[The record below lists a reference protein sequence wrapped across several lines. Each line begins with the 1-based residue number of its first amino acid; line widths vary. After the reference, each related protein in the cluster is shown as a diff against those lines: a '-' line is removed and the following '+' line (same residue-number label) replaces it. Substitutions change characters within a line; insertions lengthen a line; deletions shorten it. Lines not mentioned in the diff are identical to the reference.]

1 MALPVFGYSTPVKQ
15 TAIQYAKANNLK
27 KAGKITL
34 KILLWFFVSLL
45 LIAVLVQTPPVQNF
59 ARKKVQAWLQHK
71 LGTRLEIGRLRIGF
85 PTSVVLD
92 NVYIEDK
99 TKDTLLYG
107 GRIKA
112 NLNMFKLLSNE
123 VQIADLRLQNM
134 TAKIKRQLPDTVFNF
149 QFIIDAFVTENTKPS
164 NPADTTALKMGLD
177 NLYLDDIRFLY
188 KDTISGNDWTIQLH
202 HFDSHINKF
211 DPQKQVFDIPSV
223 TLDGLTARLYQYKP
237 LITASDVVVNDTAV
251 ALMPTL
257 MLKNIRLKNIDIDYR
272 NSVSALFTQAK
283 LASLDTRVNTTDLN
297 GRRIILDNVRLIGAN
312 TNVQMGKTAPKQL
325 IAEKVKT
332 EAKDVVAQNWYV
344 LVKNVNVQKT
354 FVQFDDQNKP
364 RQSKVLDYGHLKAD
378 NVTFT
383 AQDIFMNEDTIA
395 ARVQQA
401 AFKEQSGFTLQQLKG
416 KFLYTAK
423 KAWADEL
430 LVQTPGTRIKHTIHL
445 DYPSIESIQ
454 KNISALQVKAQLPD
468 CYIANRDI
476 LYFVPDLKQQPAFSN
491 AATVFKI
498 NADVFGR
505 VDNLTARVLQVSG
518 WNSTKIDMAG
528 TIVGLPSMDK
538 LYGDVR
544 INEIKTTKKDAEQFL
559 PANIRSQV
567 NIPETVKLSGTARGN
582 GRNLQTNVTVQSSS
596 GNVVLNGTMANYQD
610 VKAASYNMQVQAQQV
625 QAGNILKNPNLETV
639 SATVHVQGK
648 GLTQQTADATVK
660 GTVQSVVFQKYN
672 YQNIELDG
680 AMKNQQADAR
690 VSIADPNIR
699 LGGSISVN
707 LAIKDPA
714 VKADIMVDS
723 IKTKP
728 LHLTTQEV
736 IYRGQI
742 TADLPNVNPDSLQGK
757 VNIIHSLLVTDND
770 RLQLDTVEILAEHT
784 ADSNRITVTSD
795 VARARLAGKYKL
807 TEIGDILMQVVQPYF
822 TVMPSKQTNKTAPY
836 NFRIALFVK
845 DNPAL
850 KVAFPTLQRFQS
862 LRFIARFSSDS
873 GWQANA
879 TMPVLVTDAIAIDN
893 MQLEANV
900 RDSALKAIA
909 TIQQF
914 KLGGNTV
921 HNFSLNASAAHD
933 KVDFRT
939 RFHDRL
945 GKLQYAISG
954 LLQQPQY
961 GTYDISL
968 KSDSLILNYEQWSV
982 APDNTIHITSNDL
995 RVNNFMLNR
1004 NFQQFS
1010 LKSRGNMLNA
1020 PAEASFTSFQ
1030 ISTLAAFATSDSLA
1044 VDGTIDGQILLHNL
1058 TTQPLFSGD
1067 LTINNLN
1074 FKHDTVGNIAVK
1086 ANNTTPN
1093 IINADIVLTGRGNHA
1108 TLNGDFYLKPVN
1120 GNDFKFKLS
1129 LDTLNMASIEGATMG
1144 AISRASGNVTGKFDV
1159 SGSAAKLNV
1168 NGGLNFKQTS
1178 FNLSMLNSYFHIE
1191 DETIAVNNEG
1201 IRFDKFTIED
1211 SAKNKAVIDGMV
1223 YTTDFANYRFN
1234 LAVNADNFKAMNSTK
1249 QQNRLYYGQFIF
1261 SSRMKL
1267 KGTAEKPV
1275 VDGSITIA
1283 DKTNVTVVLPQQ
1295 EPEVVKRE
1303 GIVQFVDMDAPE
1315 NDTLFM
1321 KGMAGFD
1328 SLNRSGITGLDISA
1342 NVEIKKEAVFS
1353 LIVDEGNGDFIRMQG
1368 EGLLTGGIDPS
1379 GKTTLSGSYE
1389 IKSGSYELSY
1399 NLLKRKFD
1407 IQEGSK
1413 IVWNGEP
1420 TKADLDVT
1428 AVYTVKAA
1436 PMDLVK
1442 NQVEDEATTTRNAY
1456 LQRLP
1461 FNVLLILKGEL
1472 LQPQVTFDIQLPEE
1486 SKELSRGTS
1495 TLINYRLTQLRQ
1507 EPSELNKQV
1516 FSLLLLNRFVG
1527 ENPFESS
1534 AGGLTPEYFARQS
1547 ASRLLTEQLNKLAG
1561 DLVQG
1566 VDINFDVASFED
1578 YSTGYSQTRTDLNVA
1593 LSKRLLNDRLTVTL
1607 GSNFELEGSQNTN
1620 RNASNIAGNVAVDYS
1635 LSKDRRYLLR
1645 AYRKNEYEGVIEGYV
1660 IETGVG
1666 FIITLDY
1673 NKFKNLFMSKK
1684 AREERRQQRQ
1694 KAREAEKEQ
1703 NKPQPPQTSFKSI
1716 ENQEL
1721 EKREDS

>member
-1 MALPVFGYSTPVKQ
+1 M
-15 TAIQYAKANNLK
+15 K

-34 KILLWFFVSLL
+34 KILLWFFIGLL
-45 LIAVLVQTPPVQNF
+45 LIAVLVQTPPVQNL

-71 LGTRLEIGRLRIGF
+71 LGTRFEIGRLRIGF

-92 NVYIEDK
+92 NVYVEDK

-112 NLNMFKLLSNE
+112 NINMFKLLSNE
-123 VQIADLRLQNM
+123 VQISDLRLQNM

-149 QFIIDAFVTENTKPS
+149 QFIIDAFVTENTKPA
-164 NPADTTALKMGLD
+164 NPADTAALKMGLD

-188 KDTISGNDWTIQLH
+188 KDTISGNDWTLQLH
-202 HFDSHINKF
+202 HFNSHITRF
-211 DPQKQVFDIPSV
+211 DPQKQVFNIPSV

-251 ALMPTL
+251 APMPAL
-257 MLKNIRLKNIDIDYR
+257 MLKNIHLKNIDIDYR

-283 LASLDTRVNTTDLN
+283 LASLDTRLNTTDLN
-297 GRRIILDNVRLIGAN
+297 QRRIVIDNVRLIGAS

-325 IAEKVKT
+325 IAEKAKI
-332 EAKDVVAQNWYV
+332 EAKDVVAQSWYV
-344 LVKNVNVQKT
+344 LVKDLNVQKT
-354 FVQFDDQNKP
+354 FVQFDDHNKP
-364 RQSKVLDYGHLKAD
+364 RMPNVLDYGHMKAE
-378 NVTFT
+378 NITFT
-383 AQDIFMNEDTIA
+383 AQDILMDEDTIA
-395 ARVQQA
+395 ARVRQA

-416 KFLYTAK
+416 NFLYTAK
-423 KAWADEL
+423 KAYADEL

-454 KNISALQVKAQLPD
+454 KNISALQVKAQLPG

-491 AATVFKI
+491 VATVFKI
-498 NADVFGR
+498 NADVNGR

-518 WNSTKIDMAG
+518 WNNTKIDMAG

-544 INEIKTTKKDAEQFL
+544 INEITTTKKDAEQFL

-567 NIPETVKLSGTARGN
+567 NIPERMKLSGTARGN
-582 GRNLQTNVTVQSSS
+582 GRNLQTNVTVQSTS
-596 GNVVLNGTMANYQD
+596 GNVTLNGTMANYQD
-610 VKAASYNMQVQAQQV
+610 VKAAAYNMQVQAQQV

-648 GLTQQTADATVK
+648 GLTQQTANATVK

-672 YQNIELDG
+672 YQNIELNG
-680 AMKNQQADAR
+680 TMKNQQADAQ

-736 IYRGQI
+736 TYRGKI

-770 RLQLDTVEILAEHT
+770 RLQLDTVEVLAEHT
-784 ADSNRITVTSD
+784 ADSNRITITSD

-807 TEIGDILMQVVQPYF
+807 TEIGDVLMQVVQPYF

-836 NFRIALFVK
+836 NFRIALFVR

-862 LRFIARFSSDS
+862 LRFIARFASDS

-879 TMPVLVTDAIAIDN
+879 TMPVLVTNAISIDN
-893 MQLEANV
+893 LQFEANV

-909 TIQQF
+909 TIQQV

-921 HNFSLNASAAHD
+921 HNLSLNASAAHD
-933 KVDFRT
+933 KVDFIT

-968 KSDSLILNYEQWSV
+968 KPDSLILNYDQWSV

-1044 VDGTIDGQILLHNL
+1044 VDGTLDGQILLHNL
-1058 TTQPLFSGD
+1058 TTQPMFSGD
-1067 LTINNLN
+1067 LLVSNLN
-1074 FKHDTVGNIAVK
+1074 FKRDTVGNIKVK
-1086 ANNTTPN
+1086 AKNTTPD

-1129 LDTLNMASIEGATMG
+1129 LDTLNMASIQGATMG
-1144 AISRASGNVTGKFDV
+1144 AISNGSGNVTGKFDV

-1178 FNLSMLNSYFHIE
+1178 FTLSMLNSYFHIE
-1191 DETIAVNNEG
+1191 NETVAINNEG
-1201 IRFDKFTIED
+1201 IRFDSFTIED

-1223 YTTDFANYRFN
+1223 YTTDFTKYRFD
-1234 LAVNADNFKAMNSTK
+1234 LAVNANDFKAMNSTK
-1249 QQNRLYYGQFIF
+1249 QQNRLYYGQLIF
-1261 SSRMKL
+1261 SSRMKI
-1267 KGTAEKPV
+1267 KGTDQKPI
-1275 VDGSITIA
+1275 VDGNITIA
-1283 DKTNVTVVLPQQ
+1283 DKTNITVVLPQQ

-1328 SLNRSGITGLDISA
+1328 SLNQSGITGLDISA

-1389 IKSGSYELSY
+1389 IKSGAYELNY
-1399 NLLKRKFD
+1399 NFLKRKFD

-1442 NQVEDEATTTRNAY
+1442 NQVEDDATTARNAY

-1461 FNVLLILKGEL
+1461 FNVLLVLKGEL
-1472 LQPQVTFDIQLPEE
+1472 LQPQVSFDIQLPEE
-1486 SKELSRGTS
+1486 SNELSKGTS

-1547 ASRLLTEQLNKLAG
+1547 ASKLLTEQLNKLAS

-1593 LSKRLLNDRLTVTL
+1593 LSKKLMNDRLTVTL
-1607 GSNFELEGSQNTN
+1607 GSNFELEGSQNSN

-1645 AYRKNEYEGVIEGYV
+1645 AYRKNEYEGAIEGYV

-1684 AREERRQQRQ
+1684 AREEKRQERQ
-1694 KAREAEKEQ
+1694 KAREAEQQQ
-1703 NKPQPPQTSFKSI
+1703 NKPQPPQTSIKLI